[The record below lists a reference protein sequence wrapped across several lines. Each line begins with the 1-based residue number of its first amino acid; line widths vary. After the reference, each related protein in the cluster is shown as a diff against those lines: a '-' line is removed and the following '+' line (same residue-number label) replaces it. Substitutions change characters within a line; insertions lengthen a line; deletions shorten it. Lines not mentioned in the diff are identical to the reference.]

1 MRSEAGL
8 FPAVLRHWRTRRGW
22 SQLDLALTA
31 NISSRHVSF
40 LETGRAQPSRE
51 MVLRLGETL
60 DLPLRD
66 RNAMLHAAGFEHA
79 FAEPTFEGGLPP
91 PLAQALDRMSAQQ
104 EPYPLVVMNRRFDVL
119 RANDAAWR
127 MFARAIADPE
137 ALPKDGRMNIMRML
151 FDPRLAR
158 PFVLEWDRVAHAIL
172 SRLQREQFSRPNDNE
187 LASLLEEILA
197 MPDVPKAWQKPDLS
211 VPVEPT
217 LVLRV
222 RRDDLELAFLTTLTV
237 FQAPQNVLL
246 DEIVIESYF
255 PYDQR
260 TADICASLERQTC

>member
-1 MRSEAGL
+1 MRSETGL

-22 SQLDLALTA
+22 SQLDLALSA
-31 NISSRHVSF
+31 NISARHVSF
-40 LETGRAQPSRE
+40 LETGRAQPSRD

-60 DLPLRD
+60 DVPLRD
-66 RNAMLHAAGFEHA
+66 RNAMLRAAGFEHA
-79 FAEPTFEGGLPP
+79 FEEPTFESGLPA
-91 PLAQALDRMSAQQ
+91 PLAQAIDRMSAQQ

-119 RANDAAWR
+119 RANDGAWR
-127 MFARAIADPE
+127 MFGQFVADPH
-137 ALPKDGRMNIMRML
+137 ALVKDGAVPNIARLL
-151 FDPRLAR
+151 FDPRIGR
-158 PFVLEWDRVAHAIL
+158 PFVVDWEQVAHGIL

-187 LASLLEEILA
+187 LAALLQEILG
-197 MPDVPKAWQKPDLS
+197 MPDIPKAWRMPDFS

-217 LVLRV
+217 LVLRL

-255 PYDQR
+255 PYDER
-260 TADICASLERQTC
+260 TAAICARLARG